1 MVAIQTIF
9 KCLGQDFVCILGHC
23 MHRLQMN
30 PQNGYRVL
38 ITVEH
43 FFFMLI
49 KLKCTGYRVIIYNC
63 VGTGAALSFHVKL
76 SLFSLYFFFKL
87 TKKINHKITCR
98 KLSQLL
104 NNIGSRFL
112 SIECYIYSI
121 EHIFFF
127 MNTLQQ
133 SIIFCAFF
141 WGICRSFN
149 HLKAFKVIVTEQK
162 HQEQQERLQARLK
175 AMSVMSRY
183 STRLGLPPS
192 CPPSRKGK
200 KVMAGVKW

>member
-9 KCLGQDFVCILGHC
+9 KCLGQDFVCILRHC

-43 FFFMLI
+43 FFFMLS

-63 VGTGAALSFHVKL
+63 LGTRAALSFHVKL

-133 SIIFCAFF
+133 SIIFLAFF
-141 WGICRSFN
+141 GAYVDHSI
-149 HLKAFKVIVTEQK
+149 I
-162 HQEQQERLQARLK
+162 
-175 AMSVMSRY
+175 
-183 STRLGLPPS
+183 
-192 CPPSRKGK
+192 
-200 KVMAGVKW
+200 

>member
-9 KCLGQDFVCILGHC
+9 KCLGQDFVCILRHC

-63 VGTGAALSFHVKL
+63 LGTGAALSFHVKL
-76 SLFSLYFFFKL
+76 SLFSLQFFFKL
-87 TKKINHKITCR
+87 TKKNKITYR

-121 EHIFFF
+121 EQIFFF

-141 WGICRSFN
+141 GAYVDHSI
-149 HLKAFKVIVTEQK
+149 I
-162 HQEQQERLQARLK
+162 
-175 AMSVMSRY
+175 
-183 STRLGLPPS
+183 
-192 CPPSRKGK
+192 
-200 KVMAGVKW
+200 

>member
-9 KCLGQDFVCILGHC
+9 KCLGQDFVCILRHC

-63 VGTGAALSFHVKL
+63 LGTGAALSFHVKL
-76 SLFSLYFFFKL
+76 SLFSLQFFFKL
-87 TKKINHKITCR
+87 TKKNKITYR

-121 EHIFFF
+121 EQIFFF

-133 SIIFCAFF
+133 SIIFLAF
-141 WGICRSFN
+141 
-149 HLKAFKVIVTEQK
+149 
-162 HQEQQERLQARLK
+162 
-175 AMSVMSRY
+175 
-183 STRLGLPPS
+183 LGAYVDHS
-192 CPPSRKGK
+192 II
-200 KVMAGVKW
+200 

>member
-9 KCLGQDFVCILGHC
+9 KCLGQDFVCILRHC

-63 VGTGAALSFHVKL
+63 LGTGAALSFHVKL
-76 SLFSLYFFFKL
+76 SLFSLQFFFKL
-87 TKKINHKITCR
+87 TKKNKITYR

-112 SIECYIYSI
+112 SIQNVTFIQQNNFFLHEYSVAVY
-121 EHIFFF
+121 HI
-127 MNTLQQ
+127 LC
-133 SIIFCAFF
+133 IF

>member
-1 MVAIQTIF
+1 MNDFCTIITIWIVHDYSWYLCYICHLLELRF
-9 KCLGQDFVCILGHC
+9 ICIKISLNMILGISKLNWVIYGNSEITMRWHGGYIDNFQMFRTRQDFVCILRHC
-23 MHRLQMN
+23 MHKLQMN

-98 KLSQLL
+98 KLS
-104 NNIGSRFL
+104 
-112 SIECYIYSI
+112 
-121 EHIFFF
+121 
-127 MNTLQQ
+127 
-133 SIIFCAFF
+133 
-141 WGICRSFN
+141 
-149 HLKAFKVIVTEQK
+149 
-162 HQEQQERLQARLK
+162 
-175 AMSVMSRY
+175 
-183 STRLGLPPS
+183 
-192 CPPSRKGK
+192 
-200 KVMAGVKW
+200 